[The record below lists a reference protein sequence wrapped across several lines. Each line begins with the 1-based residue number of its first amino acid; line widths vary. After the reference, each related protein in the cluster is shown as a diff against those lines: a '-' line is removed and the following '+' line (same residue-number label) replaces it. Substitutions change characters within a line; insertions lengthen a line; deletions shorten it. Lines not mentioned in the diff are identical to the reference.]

1 MSFLARLFGFGHR
14 TDQQEQMPSPGRLI
28 VGLGNPGPDYE
39 GTRHNIGFEVID
51 AIARDRDI
59 TLTHEKGDVLGGS
72 GRVKGRTFAIAK
84 PMTFMNRS
92 GKSVLALMR
101 RFNLQPD
108 DVLVVYDDISLPQ
121 GRIRLRQGGSAGG
134 HNGVQDII
142 DQLRTDAFPRLRLG
156 IGSEFSRGRQAEYVL
171 SPFLA
176 EERIVMDEAVLR
188 ARDASLLFVTEGI
201 VTAMNRSNR

>member
-14 TDQQEQMPSPGRLI
+14 TNQQEQMPSPGRLI

-72 GRVKGRTFAIAK
+72 GRFKGRTFAIAK

-108 DVLVVYDDISLPQ
+108 NVLVVYDDISLPQ

-176 EERIVMDEAVLR
+176 EERIVMDEAVVR